1 MSSPESEVK
10 QQQQV
15 KTIKDILGEMINE
28 IGDTDSSS
36 DVNSSADLDLSQ
48 INDAETAESGTS
60 PMMN

>member
-1 MSSPESEVK
+1 MV
-10 QQQQV
+10 
-15 KTIKDILGEMINE
+15 NE

-36 DVNSSADLDLSQ
+36 DVNSCADLDFSE